1 MPAYDQL
8 ELIAPSGEIKFYDL
22 DPSRGITNIGR
33 HPENDIVIDS
43 PSVAP
48 FHAVLDHRQRPYQLV
63 VVSQESPTSVGGE
76 PVAPNV
82 PHTLNTWD
90 TIELNG
96 HSLVL
101 VEGGSGAR
109 SLPASPARTSAATQ
123 YAAAAPAVAIGA
135 AAVAAGAAAMPAP
148 TAASAAAA
156 VVPAMPTTP
165 GVYTR
170 LATPPP
176 DRVDE
181 TILTEITEREWI
193 IDVEQMATTQLTIVN
208 GGPLVATFFAR
219 VEGVD
224 PNWVTMEP
232 PQVNLFEGERATVS
246 ISITPPRRP
255 DTSAGT
261 RYVAFTVSSPD
272 YPNHLSSLS
281 GSLTVNPYYDF
292 TITDIA
298 PRQQTV
304 GWRRPTGRVSYV
316 VANRGN
322 SECVYRV
329 DGDDDER
336 GCRFEFRVPGEAA
349 ALIGH
354 AEMRLAPDA
363 STAVPI
369 LVTPNKRRFFGVG
382 KHNYMCTV
390 TTTPLSGAQT
400 PRAVLAQ
407 VAAAPLIGPWFI
419 VLMLILLAVLVAI
432 IFKPRVDYFGTDPQL
447 TTRDPGAIQIQA
459 GQTVTLYWRTW
470 APLGHLQIQSS
481 IPQDTAAGAVDG
493 ATGSKTF
500 KPIDS
505 VTYDLQAQNFLT
517 SLYAPLFS
525 AHWSIPVEV
534 AGVLPGIS
542 FTGTTTSG
550 SINAQT
556 RTITIVRGQS
566 VTLLWTVVR
575 TDELF
580 LLTNDA
586 PQTIAPDKYTGSLDV
601 SPEAD
606 TTYKLQAH
614 NHYTGAGGFIS
625 DPITVRVV
633 EPSATPLPVP
643 VIDRFDVQPLVITA
657 GESVQLDWV
666 VTGVDKVTITGV
678 DGDLSPNGSI
688 QVAPPGTGTVFF
700 KLTATNGGAPVVLQ
714 RAITVNPAPTPSPV
728 PLAPKIEF
736 FTANPA
742 TVVADATTVAQVAL
756 AWSVTGHTT
765 NIKISGPDFGEV
777 NNLDPQGTITV
788 SVSKPTLFV
797 ITALNGADLSA
808 SQTTQI
814 NVLPP
819 TPTPTPPPTSTPA
832 PTPLPLPIVI
842 FSAASDP
849 AHGDP
854 PSNVQQNT
862 SPAIPANTR
871 QFTVTAG
878 TFVNFSWTTTNA
890 VKTIFNGIDKAPAD
904 SQVQQINQSVT
915 IPFKAINAQNAE
927 LDLFIKLVTTP
938 RSPPDPPFN
947 VTGVMTSTAGPVTL
961 SWSYNSAKL
970 YQIDAFK
977 IYRATLPGTNYTA
990 IAINISK
997 TVLPFQFIDTSG
1009 ACNMTYYVVA
1019 QYTDTDGIQKET
1031 GPSPN
1036 NWNSSPCP

>member
-43 PSVAP
+43 PAVAP

-63 VVSQESPTSVGGE
+63 VVTQDNPTSVGGE
-76 PVAPNV
+76 PVTPNV
-82 PHTLNTWD
+82 PHALNTWD

-101 VEGGSGAR
+101 VEGGAGGRVPSAAGAR
-109 SLPASPARTSAATQ
+109 PSVAAP
-123 YAAAAPAVAIGA
+123 YAAALPAVALGA
-135 AAVAAGAAAMPAP
+135 AALAARPAP

-156 VVPAMPTTP
+156 IAPAAPGMP

-176 DRVDE
+176 DRADE
-181 TILTEITEREWI
+181 TIVTEITEREWI
-193 IDVEQMATTQLTIVN
+193 VDVEQLATTQLTIVN
-208 GGPLVATFFAR
+208 GGQLVATFFAR

-224 PNWVTMEP
+224 PSWVTMEP

-246 ISITPPRRP
+246 ITITPPRRP
-255 DTSAGT
+255 DTVSGT
-261 RYVAFTVSSPD
+261 RYLAFTVASPD

-292 TITDIA
+292 TITDVA

-322 SECVYRV
+322 SECTYRI
-329 DGDDDER
+329 DADDDER

-363 STAVPI
+363 SGAVPI
-369 LVTPNKRRFFGVG
+369 LITPNKRRFFGVG

-407 VAAAPLIGPWFI
+407 VASAPLIGPWFI
-419 VLMLILLAVLVAI
+419 VLMLILTVILVAI
-432 IFKPRVDYFGTDPQL
+432 IFKPRIDYFGTDPQL
-447 TTRDPGAIQIQA
+447 AARDPAAIQIQA
-459 GQTVTLYWRTW
+459 GQNVTLYWRTW

-481 IPQDTAAGAVDG
+481 IPQDTEAGAVDG

-517 SLYAPLFS
+517 SLYPPLFS
-525 AHWSIPVEV
+525 AHWTIPVEV

-550 SINAQT
+550 TINAQT
-556 RTITIVRGQS
+556 RTITIIRGQA

-586 PQTIAPDKYTGSLDV
+586 PQTIAPEKYTGSLDV
-601 SPEAD
+601 APEVD
-606 TTYKLQAH
+606 TTYKLQAR

-625 DPITVRVV
+625 DPITVRVI
-633 EPSATPLPVP
+633 PPPTPTPPVP
-643 VIDRFDVQPLVITA
+643 VIERFDVQPLVITA
-657 GESVQLDWV
+657 GESVQLDWI
-666 VTGVDKVTITGV
+666 VTGVDKITITGV

-688 QVAPPGTGTVFF
+688 QVAPTGTGTVFF

-714 RAITVNPAPTPSPV
+714 RAITVNPAPSPSPV

-736 FTANPA
+736 FTANPSS
-742 TVVADATTVAQVAL
+742 VVGDATTAAEVAL

-777 NNLDPQGTITV
+777 ANLDPQGTITV
-788 SVSKPTLFV
+788 TLSKPGLFV
-797 ITALNGADLSA
+797 LTAFNGTDLSA
-808 SQTTQI
+808 SQTTQVA
-814 NVLPP
+814 VLPP
-819 TPTPTPPPTSTPA
+819 TPTPTPPPTATPA
-832 PTPLPLPIVI
+832 PTPLPLPITI

-854 PSNVQQNT
+854 PSSVIQDT
-862 SPAIPANTR
+862 SPDIPTNTR
-871 QFTVTAG
+871 QYTVTAG
-878 TFVNFSWTTTNA
+878 TFVNFSWTATNA
-890 VKTIFNGIDKAPAD
+890 VKTIFNGTDKAPVD

-915 IPFKAINAQNAE
+915 LIYKAINAQNVE
-927 LDLFIKLVTTP
+927 VDLFIKLVTIP
-938 RSPPDPPFN
+938 RQPPDPPFN
-947 VTGVMTSTAGPVTL
+947 VTGVMTSTTGPATL
-961 SWSYNSAKL
+961 SWSYNSTLL
-970 YQIDAFK
+970 YRIDSFK
-977 IYRATLPGTNYTA
+977 IYRASVPGTDFTA
-990 IAINISK
+990 IVNNISK
-997 TVLPFQFIDTSG
+997 SVLPFQYVDPTG
-1009 ACNMTYYVVA
+1009 ACNMAYYVVA
-1019 QYTDTDGIQKET
+1019 VYTDTDGIQKET
-1031 GPSPN
+1031 GPSLN
-1036 NWNSSPCP
+1036 SWNSPACP

>member
-1 MPAYDQL
+1 MPAHDQL
-8 ELIAPSGEIKFYDL
+8 ELIAPNGEIKFYDL

-33 HPENDIVIDS
+33 HPENDIVIDN
-43 PSVAP
+43 PAVAP

-63 VVSQESPTSVGGE
+63 VVTQENPTSVGGE
-76 PVAPNV
+76 TVAPNV
-82 PHTLNTWD
+82 PHVLHTWD

-101 VEGGSGAR
+101 VEGGNFGAGSQPAASAR
-109 SLPASPARTSAATQ
+109 ASALP
-123 YAAAAPAVAIGA
+123 AAAPAA
-135 AAVAAGAAAMPAP
+135 AAAGAIAAGAAAMPAP
-148 TAASAAAA
+148 TAASSATALA
-156 VVPAMPTTP
+156 PAMPAMP
-165 GVYTR
+165 GNYVR

-181 TILTEITEREWI
+181 TIVTEITEREWI

-208 GGPLVATFFAR
+208 GGDLVATFYAR

-224 PNWVTMEP
+224 PNWVTIEP
-232 PQVNLFEGERATVS
+232 PQVNLFEGERATIS
-246 ISITPPRRP
+246 ISVTPPRRP

-281 GSLTVNPYYDF
+281 GSLTINPYYDF
-292 TITDIA
+292 TITDLA

-322 SECVYRV
+322 SECMYRV

-336 GCRFEFRVPGEAA
+336 GCRFEFRVPGQAA

-354 AEMRLAPDA
+354 AEIKLSPDGSA
-363 STAVPI
+363 AVPI
-369 LVTPNKRRFFGVG
+369 LITPNRRRFLGVG

-407 VAAAPLIGPWFI
+407 VASAPLIGPWFI
-419 VLMLILLAVLVAI
+419 VLMLILLAVLIAI
-432 IFKPRVDYFGTDPQL
+432 IFKPRISYFGTDPQL
-447 TTRDPGAIQIQA
+447 TARDPAAIQIQA

-481 IPQDTAAGAVDG
+481 IPQDTEAGAVNG

-505 VTYDLQAQNFLT
+505 VTYDLQAENFLT
-517 SLYAPLFS
+517 SLYPPLFS
-525 AHWSIPVEV
+525 AHWAIPVEV

-542 FTGTTTSG
+542 FTGTTSSG

-586 PQTIAPDKYTGSLDV
+586 PQTIPPEQYTSSLDV
-601 SPEAD
+601 SPTAD

-625 DPITVRVV
+625 EPITVRVV
-633 EPSATPLPVP
+633 EPSPTPLPVP
-643 VIDRFDVQPLVITA
+643 VIERFDVQPLVITA
-657 GESVQLDWV
+657 GESVQLDWI

-688 QVAPPGTGTVFF
+688 QVAPTTLGTVFF
-700 KLTATNGGAPVVLQ
+700 KLTATNGGEPVVLQ
-714 RAITVNPAPTPSPV
+714 RSITVNPAPSPTPV
-728 PLAPKIEF
+728 PLAPKVEF

-742 TVVADATTVAQVAL
+742 TVVADPNTPAVVAL

-777 NNLDPQGTITV
+777 ANLDAQGTITV

-797 ITALNGADLSA
+797 ITAFNGTDLSA

-819 TPTPTPPPTSTPA
+819 TPTPTPPPTATPA

-842 FSAASDP
+842 FSAAVDP

-854 PSNVQQNT
+854 ANYVTQDTDPSV
-862 SPAIPANTR
+862 PANTR
-871 QFTVTAG
+871 QYSVTAG
-878 TFVNFSWTTTNA
+878 TFVIFSWTATNA
-890 VKTIFNGIDKAPAD
+890 VKTVFNGADKAPSD
-904 SQVQQINQSVT
+904 SQELQINTPST
-915 IPFKAINAQNAE
+915 LLFKAINAQNAE
-927 LDLFIKLVTTP
+927 VDLFIKLVTTP

-947 VTGVMTSTAGPVTL
+947 VTGVMTQTTGPATV
-961 SWSYNSAKL
+961 SWDYPSAQL
-970 YQIDAFK
+970 YRIDSFK
-977 IYRATLPGTNYTA
+977 IYRAPVPSTSFTA
-990 IAINISK
+990 IAQNISK
-997 TVLPFQFIDTSG
+997 TTLPFQYVDSTG
-1009 ACNMTYYVVA
+1009 ACNMEYAVVA
-1019 QYTDTDGIQKET
+1019 VYTDTDGVTKET
-1031 GPSPN
+1031 NISA
-1036 NWNSSPCP
+1036 NSWYTPPCP

>member
-1 MPAYDQL
+1 MAAHDQL
-8 ELIAPSGEIKFYDL
+8 ELIAPSGEITFYDL
-22 DPSRGITNIGR
+22 DPSKGITNIGR

-43 PSVAP
+43 STVAP

-63 VVSQESPTSVGGE
+63 VVTQDNPTTVGGE
-76 PVAPNV
+76 PVQPNV
-82 PHTLNTWD
+82 PHVLHTWD

-101 VEGGSGAR
+101 VEGGGISRA
-109 SLPASPARTSAATQ
+109 P
-123 YAAAAPAVAIGA
+123 AAAPVRASA
-135 AAVAAGAAAMPAP
+135 APVAAGAVVAGTTAAVARPSAPAP
-148 TAASAAAA
+148 AAAPTVLA
-156 VVPAMPTTP
+156 GAPTTQLA
-165 GVYTR
+165 GGFTR
-170 LATPPP
+170 LSTPPP
-176 DRVDE
+176 DRTDE
-181 TILTEITEREWI
+181 TIVTEITEREWI

-208 GGPLVATFFAR
+208 GGDLVATFFAR

-224 PNWVTMEP
+224 PNWVTIEP
-232 PQVNLFEGERATVS
+232 PHVNLFEGERATVS

-261 RYVAFTVSSPD
+261 RYVAVTVSSPD

-601 SPEAD
+601 SPVAD
-606 TTYKLQAH
+606 TTYKLQAR

-633 EPSATPLPVP
+633 EPSPTPLPVP
-643 VIDRFDVQPLVITA
+643 VIDRFDVQP
-657 GESVQLDWV
+657 
-666 VTGVDKVTITGV
+666 K
-678 DGDLSPNGSI
+678 
-688 QVAPPGTGTVFF
+688 
-700 KLTATNGGAPVVLQ
+700 
-714 RAITVNPAPTPSPV
+714 
-728 PLAPKIEF
+728 
-736 FTANPA
+736 
-742 TVVADATTVAQVAL
+742 
-756 AWSVTGHTT
+756 
-765 NIKISGPDFGEV
+765 
-777 NNLDPQGTITV
+777 
-788 SVSKPTLFV
+788 
-797 ITALNGADLSA
+797 
-808 SQTTQI
+808 
-814 NVLPP
+814 
-819 TPTPTPPPTSTPA
+819 
-832 PTPLPLPIVI
+832 
-842 FSAASDP
+842 
-849 AHGDP
+849 
-854 PSNVQQNT
+854 
-862 SPAIPANTR
+862 
-871 QFTVTAG
+871 
-878 TFVNFSWTTTNA
+878 
-890 VKTIFNGIDKAPAD
+890 
-904 SQVQQINQSVT
+904 
-915 IPFKAINAQNAE
+915 
-927 LDLFIKLVTTP
+927 
-938 RSPPDPPFN
+938 
-947 VTGVMTSTAGPVTL
+947 
-961 SWSYNSAKL
+961 
-970 YQIDAFK
+970 
-977 IYRATLPGTNYTA
+977 
-990 IAINISK
+990 
-997 TVLPFQFIDTSG
+997 
-1009 ACNMTYYVVA
+1009 
-1019 QYTDTDGIQKET
+1019 
-1031 GPSPN
+1031 
-1036 NWNSSPCP
+1036 